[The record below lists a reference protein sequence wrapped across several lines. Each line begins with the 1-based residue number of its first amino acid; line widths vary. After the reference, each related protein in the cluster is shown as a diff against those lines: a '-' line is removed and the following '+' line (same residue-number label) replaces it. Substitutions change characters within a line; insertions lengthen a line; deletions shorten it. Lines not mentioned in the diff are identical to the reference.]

1 VTDRCR
7 GNDGYASA
15 VALAMP
21 EVLALLCQHQ
31 APSTAGRSGSAW
43 IRISVDD
50 GRKFL
55 PRRQVPGE
63 LGPAVGAIVHYQ
75 LAAASSHV
83 MLIAETG
90 TTGSKLLFTGD
101 GGRTWLA
108 ASSCGVAN
116 PSFRSGMRI
125 RVSGES
131 PRATRCGPPIR
142 AARTG
147 RRTISWPASDCSWRR
162 GERSMHSRL
171 LPGR

>member
-75 LAAASSHV
+75 PAAASSDV

-101 GGRTWLA
+101 GSRTWLCRLVLRG
-108 ASSCGVAN
+108 SEPVVLVGYEDTRFGRVAQGN
-116 PSFRSGMRI
+116 TVWTTHSG
-125 RVSGES
+125 GENWT
-131 PRATRCGPPIR
+131 PDHFLAG
-142 AARTG
+142 
-147 RRTISWPASDCSWRR
+147 
-162 GERSMHSRL
+162 
-171 LPGR
+171 